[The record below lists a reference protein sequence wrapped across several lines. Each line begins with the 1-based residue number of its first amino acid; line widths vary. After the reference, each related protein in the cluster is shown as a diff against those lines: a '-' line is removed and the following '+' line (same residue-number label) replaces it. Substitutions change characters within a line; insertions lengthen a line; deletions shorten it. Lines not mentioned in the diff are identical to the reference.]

1 MHNRPAFFSNQIDR
15 FVGYARATHFGPTLL
30 VCTAAFF
37 LAFSQF
43 SVRDSLEITLA
54 IFCGQCTVGWSNDLI
69 DQESDRLANRT
80 NKPLVALKIFPNTL
94 RTLIFTSLALAFLFS
109 ILGPLGIIGTTIHL
123 LGIGSAMAYNLGL
136 KRTIFS
142 FVPYLISFG
151 AMPWAIYKGNDKS
164 PPFWLYSAFAFFTIA
179 FHFLNVIKDMDSDR
193 EQSIFG
199 LPQRLGTKKS
209 AVIAGALFL
218 CGTIDVVLLR

>member
-1 MHNRPAFFSNQIDR
+1 MHNHPPFFSKRIDR
-15 FVGYARATHFGPTLL
+15 FVGYAKATHFGPTLL

-43 SVRDSLEITLA
+43 SLIDSLEITVA

-80 NKPLVALKIFPNTL
+80 NKPLVALKIVPNTL
-94 RTLIFTSLALAFLFS
+94 RKFIFMSLALAFLFS
-109 ILGPLGIIGTTIHL
+109 ILGPLGVIGTNIHL

-142 FVPYLISFG
+142 FLPYLISFG
-151 AMPWAIYKGNDKS
+151 AMPWAIYKGNGKS
-164 PPFWLYSAFAFFTIA
+164 PPLWLYSAFALFTIA

-193 EQSIFG
+193 EQSILG
-199 LPQRLGTKKS
+199 LPQRLGTKWS
-209 AVIAGALFL
+209 GIISGALFL
-218 CGTIDVVLLR
+218 FGISIILLR

>member
-1 MHNRPAFFSNQIDR
+1 MHNHPPFFSKRIDR
-15 FVGYARATHFGPTLL
+15 FVGYAKATHFGPTLL

-43 SVRDSLEITLA
+43 SVIDSLEITVA

-69 DQESDRLANRT
+69 DQESDRLANRM
-80 NKPLVALKIFPNTL
+80 NKPLVALKIFPHTL
-94 RTLIFTSLALAFLFS
+94 RALIFMSLALAFLFS
-109 ILGPLGIIGTTIHL
+109 ILGPLGVIGTNIHL

-142 FVPYLISFG
+142 FLPYLISFG
-151 AMPWAIYKGNDKS
+151 AMPWAIYKGNGKS
-164 PPFWLYSAFAFFTIA
+164 PPLWLYSAFALFTIA

-199 LPQRLGTKKS
+199 LPQRLGTKNS

-218 CGTIDVVLLR
+218 CGAIDVALLR